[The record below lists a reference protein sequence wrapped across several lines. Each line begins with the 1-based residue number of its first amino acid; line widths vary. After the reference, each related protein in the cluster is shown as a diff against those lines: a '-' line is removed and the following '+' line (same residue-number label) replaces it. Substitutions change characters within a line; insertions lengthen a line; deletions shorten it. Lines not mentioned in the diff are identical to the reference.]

1 MRKVEKTLLQNQQN
15 NKVTNFNKKK
25 KKRTISQK
33 ENKTVQNDIVIE
45 TGFTLSPFLENI
57 SPSSWSSST
66 SAPCCDCKGKINNL
80 VVSSYAF
87 AMKKSLNLFRN
98 LIK

>member
-15 NKVTNFNKKK
+15 NKINFNKPKKK

-66 SAPCCDCKGKINNL
+66 SAPCCDCKGKINSL

-87 AMKKSLNLFRN
+87 AMKK
-98 LIK
+98 KK